1 MSTVK
6 SKSKRKVSTKS
17 KVKPPVKVEVKTQ
30 PIAVPD
36 EAPYIV
42 DKNVPIGGVR
52 SITNLNR
59 FPFDQ
64 MNVGDSF
71 LIPPGDKHAEN
82 PNSIHYAANQFAK
95 MKPGFT
101 VTTRLQLNKYR
112 RVWRIK

>member
-1 MSTVK
+1 MSTKRGRPKKKVA
-6 SKSKRKVSTKS
+6 SKLPQPKP
-17 KVKPPVKVEVKTQ
+17 KPPLIDEPAYKVEKG
-30 PIAVPD
+30 
-36 EAPYIV
+36 
-42 DKNVPIGGVR
+42 VPIEGVR
-52 SITNLNR
+52 TVTSLNR
-59 FPFDQ
+59 FPFEQ

-82 PNSIHYAANQFAK
+82 PNTVHYAASKYAR

>member
-1 MSTVK
+1 MSTIK

-17 KVKPPVKVEVKTQ
+17 KVKPQ
-30 PIAVPD
+30 PLIAKEEP
-36 EAPYIV
+36 AYKV

-64 MNVGDSF
+64 MNIGDSF
-71 LIPPGDKHAEN
+71 MIPPDDKHAEN
-82 PNSIHYAANQFAK
+82 PNSIHYAANQYAK

-101 VTTRLQLNKYR
+101 VTTRLQLNKFR